1 MIKFNKNWGG
11 TTKFCH
17 KFKHGSFCR
26 FFKKD
31 LNQDL
36 GGGTTDKS
44 WAKYFWRTN
53 LQKLI
58 KAVLRIFKVRRKSDN
73 ISHLTLSWTTPTKP
87 MITCYL
93 QVMRVWGAL
102 RSSAYARWFDL
113 RKLAFKEN
121 WYIKKLFEINFSK
134 IYRVAQNSHRNFVR
148 HE

>member
-1 MIKFNKNWGG
+1 MRYEQFFTRIMSSKIGKAFIKWLNLIKIEEVRRNFAINLNMIVFAD
-11 TTKFCH
+11 F
-17 KFKHGSFCR
+17 S
-26 FFKKD
+26 KKD

-44 WAKYFWRTN
+44 WGKYFWRTN

-102 RSSAYARWFDL
+102 RSSAYSKWLDSI
-113 RKLAFKEN
+113 KLTFKEN
-121 WYIKKLFEINFSK
+121 W
-134 IYRVAQNSHRNFVR
+134 
-148 HE
+148 

>member
-1 MIKFNKNWGG
+1 MRYEQFFTRIMSSKIGKAFIKWLNLIKIEEVRRNFAINLNMVV
-11 TTKFCH
+11 FAD
-17 KFKHGSFCR
+17 FS
-26 FFKKD
+26 KKD

-44 WAKYFWRTN
+44 WREYFWRTN

-87 MITCYL
+87 MITRYL

-102 RSSAYARWFDL
+102 RSSAYSKWFDL
-113 RKLAFKEN
+113 
-121 WYIKKLFEINFSK
+121 KKIDL
-134 IYRVAQNSHRNFVR
+134 
-148 HE
+148 